1 MMSCLFA
8 HVCKNWF
15 FEFTLLLLGQ
25 VADLSSSAKTV
36 WVWVSCVRICQ
47 IQGSI
52 SSFASGFQ
60 KLKISEEFFSS
71 AKTVWVWWPVSD
83 SVRFKGRYQNL
94 PLGSKGWKYLRS
106 FSVLQRQCECGDL
119 CKIQGSISN
128 FASEFQKLQI
138 WSVET
143 VQCVLTC
150 SVSDSIQN
158 QLQLHLQRNS
168 SQPRFQPRTSSTDH
182 DVLLFCYLPRV
193 YNVKLKLHCTWYCI
207 YAIYWTPDSSKCVQV
222 FTENAQIEWFG
233 LLFKAHLTFMRGWG
247 QR

>member
-1 MMSCLFA
+1 MCA
-8 HVCKNWF
+8 K
-15 FEFTLLLLGQ
+15 TG
-25 VADLSSSAKTV
+25 SSSLHCCCWDKL
-36 WVWVSCVRICQ
+36 Q
-47 IQGSI
+47 IW
-52 SSFASGFQ
+52 A
-60 KLKISEEFFSS
+60 
-71 AKTVWVWWPVSD
+71 
-83 SVRFKGRYQNL
+83 
-94 PLGSKGWKYLRS
+94 
-106 FSVLQRQCECGDL
+106 VLQRQCECGDL
-119 CKIQGSISN
+119 CQNLSDSRVDIKLCLWVPKVKNIWGVFQFCKDSVSVVTCVRFMGRSISN
-128 FASEFQKLQI
+128 FASGFQKLQI

-158 QLQLHLQRNS
+158 QLQLQLKRNS
-168 SQPRFQPRTSSTDH
+168 SQPRFQPRTLSTDH